1 MAAVLVQVA
10 YGDALSEEHRQALFT
25 ANKEA
30 LAVWFSAEYPLLKLL
45 LDLFPFRVSINDRS
59 FQA

>member
-30 LAVWFSAEYPLLKLL
+30 LAVWFSTEYPLLKIL
-45 LDLFPFRVSINDRS
+45 LDLVPSRMSIDDRS
-59 FQA
+59 FQS